1 MSGRS
6 TENGRRGEKIVK
18 CWKCHTTMIKDEY
31 SRTATCP
38 CCGRTVH
45 YRTKSEKKWSSS
57 FSDSSGGYSSS
68 GSGCSGCASVL
79 GVGALVI
86 MGIPLLLLSLIF
98 GDGFWSFL
106 GGAVSF
112 LFNLLWTIIE
122 FVFKAIWWLI
132 SGLFDLIF

>member
-1 MSGRS
+1 
-6 TENGRRGEKIVK
+6 
-18 CWKCHTTMIKDEY
+18 
-31 SRTATCP
+31 
-38 CCGRTVH
+38 
-45 YRTKSEKKWSSS
+45 
-57 FSDSSGGYSSS
+57 
-68 GSGCSGCASVL
+68 
-79 GVGALVI
+79 